1 MVSEVKLF
9 QIDAPFEKYVTLT
22 CHCKIVT
29 VTVPLVLPIRIG
41 YEYSMRMQ
49 FCPVKNCGLKCPSY
63 CLNFCLIFEAFY

>member
-41 YEYSMRMQ
+41 YEYSMGIA
-49 FCPVKNCGLKCPSY
+49 V
-63 CLNFCLIFEAFY
+63 LIARVIA